1 MSEYQ
6 YYEFQTID
14 CPLNDREREA
24 IGQLSSRVELTATKA
39 VFTYSYGDFPGEPQ
53 DVLAE
58 YFDAMYY
65 VANWGTQQLMF
76 RFPKSLINIKQIEP
90 YCIEDSISV
99 SKNGSHVILDICF
112 NIEDGFGWIEGG
124 GELTEVIDLRNNIL
138 QQDYRLL
145 YLAWLKAITLQDI
158 NEQAYE
164 PPVPPGLNQL
174 SRSLNAF
181 VELFDVDEYLVK
193 VAARASSKQIAIR
206 NETWLKAIAKL
217 PREECERI
225 LLELAK
231 GKPNLAIEFQQKISK
246 QIISS
251 ESERKS
257 ARSILQLF
265 KTAEEEEKETKQKQ
279 QQEAEAKKI
288 EELKQ
293 FANQEAEAWLE
304 IERLLVVAQAKPYE
318 EAVKLLVK
326 LKDLAIYQNKQ
337 AEFQRRLSYI
347 YDKYSR
353 RVGLLKR
360 LKNAGLHR
368 Q

>member
-14 CPLNDREREA
+14 RPLNDREREA
-24 IGQLSSRVELTATKA
+24 ISQLSSRVELTASKA
-39 VFTYSYGDFPGEPQ
+39 IFTYSYGDFRGEPQ
-53 DVLAE
+53 SILAE

-76 RFPKSLINIKQIEP
+76 RFPTSLINIKQIEP
-90 YCIEDSISV
+90 YCIEDSISIL
-99 SKNGSHVILDICF
+99 KRGSYVILDICF

-124 GELTEVIDLRNNIL
+124 GELSEVIDLRNDIL

-158 NEQAYE
+158 NEQKIE
-164 PPVPPGLNQL
+164 PPVPPGLNKL

-181 VELFDVDEYLVK
+181 VELFGVNEYLIK
-193 VAARASSKQIAIR
+193 VGAKASSKQISISD
-206 NETWLKAIAKL
+206 ETWLKAIAKL
-217 PREECERI
+217 PREECDLI
-225 LLELAK
+225 LLELVK
-231 GKPNLAIEFQQKISK
+231 GKINLAIEFQQKISK
-246 QIISS
+246 QITSS
-251 ESERKS
+251 QSEIKS

-265 KTAEEEEKETKQKQ
+265 KSAEQEEKETKQKQ
-279 QQEAEAKKI
+279 KQEAEAKKI
-288 EELKQ
+288 EELKR
-293 FANQEAEAWLE
+293 FATQEARAWSE

-326 LKDLAIYQNKQ
+326 LKDLAVYQKKQ
-337 AEFQRRLSYI
+337 AEFQRRLNHI
-347 YDKYSR
+347 YDKYTR
-353 RVGLLKR
+353 RVGLIRR